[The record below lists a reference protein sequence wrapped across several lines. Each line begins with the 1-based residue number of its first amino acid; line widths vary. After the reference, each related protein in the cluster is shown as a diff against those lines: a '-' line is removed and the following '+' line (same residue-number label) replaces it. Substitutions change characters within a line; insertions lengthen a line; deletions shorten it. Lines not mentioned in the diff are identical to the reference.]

1 MDAAVERHARMRMRD
16 RKKQEATFQRA
27 GSTLQLQTELAVIE
41 TTCSEEVEPEAQQSV
56 EVQTGMT
63 SVDLKNLQEELN

>member
-1 MDAAVERHARMRMRD
+1 MDTAGERHARMWMRD

-41 TTCSEEVEPEAQQSV
+41 KTCSEEVEE
-56 EVQTGMT
+56 
-63 SVDLKNLQEELN
+63 